1 MLSHDNDINE
11 ALRSLMCFRAGQL
24 LEITV
29 FSNLSR
35 AEIYNRKVKGKSI
48 YKIELKCETYMR
60 NN

>member
-1 MLSHDNDINE
+1 
-11 ALRSLMCFRAGQL
+11 
-24 LEITV
+24 
-29 FSNLSR
+29 LSR